1 MPKWLKLSLKIIAG
15 LVLLVV
21 LILVGATLYIT
32 FNKTKVLKM
41 VNEQL
46 DKSVDGT
53 LVIGDM
59 KPNFFRGFP
68 DVSLTLQ
75 NVVIRDKQFEKH
87 KHTLLNA
94 KDFNVS
100 INTMALFRGTIDI
113 NHIDIR
119 DAAIDLF
126 TDSTG
131 YSNTA
136 VFKKDNKKVKDN
148 SSESSSSTQL
158 KKFTLTNVTF
168 TVDNRQAY
176 KLFNFSVNSLNGNMA
191 YPDSGWRADFHLDV
205 LAKSLAFNSKR
216 GSFIKNQKLEGD
228 FAAGYNEKTGRV
240 NVSVLPLNISETP
253 FKIKAVFATKDKPS
267 ANFAINIVADQIM
280 WRRASALLAPN
291 ITEVLNRFNISKPMD
306 VTCNLN
312 GSFGGNDGGPKIYVT
327 AKVKDSKVTIP
338 GGELD
343 NCSFNGVFTNNYFK
357 DKGYGDDNSA
367 IKLIGLKGSYN
378 HLPFTIDT
386 GSIVNLIKPIATGNF
401 HSNFPAADLNYFFED
416 NVAKFANG
424 EADMKLHYVA
434 DIVDYKINKPII
446 KGAIVLRNTDIHY
459 IPRNLKLTNSSIS
472 LNFVGDDLI
481 LHNIRLQSGRSIVNM
496 EGRINNFLNLYY
508 NAPEKIL
515 LTWQIRS
522 PQLYLAEFLGF
533 LAERKNGVT
542 KRVSSGNSGNIV
554 DQLSNVLEKGKA
566 EMHMKVNKVYYK
578 KFLATDATADL
589 LTTENGI
596 IIQNIGVKH
605 AGGFLKMNGKMMQG
619 KSLNNFAV
627 NTVISNVNMREFFV
641 AFNNFGLQDFTADNL
656 KGFLSAKTNITGG
669 ITDAGNLVP
678 NSINGN
684 LDLSLR
690 NAALIDFKPLV
701 NVGKFAFPF
710 RNLKN
715 ISIPKLDGHF
725 VLRGDMITIKP
736 LQVSS
741 SVLNVDVEGVY
752 GLTRGTDI
760 ALDVP
765 LRNPGKDSLIS
776 DKEELAKKRFKGI
789 VLHIRAHEEGGKM
802 KIGWNKNHK

>member
-1 MPKWLKLSLKIIAG
+1 MPKWLKTSLKIFAG
-15 LVLLVV
+15 IILLIV
-21 LILVGATLYIT
+21 LILVGATLYIS
-32 FNKTKVLKM
+32 FNKAKVLKM

-75 NVVIRDKQFEKH
+75 NVLIRDKQYERH

-94 KDFNVS
+94 KNFNVS
-100 INTMALFRGTIDI
+100 INTMALFKGTIDI
-113 NHIDIR
+113 NHIDIAN
-119 DAAIDLF
+119 AAIDLF

-148 SSESSSSTQL
+148 PSESSSSTVL
-158 KKFTLTNVTF
+158 KKFSLSDVTF
-168 TVDNRQAY
+168 TVDNQKAH
-176 KLFNFSVNSLNGNMA
+176 KLFNFAVNDISGKMA
-191 YPDSGWRADFHLDV
+191 YPDSGWRANFHLNV
-205 LAKSLAFNSKR
+205 LAKSMAFNSLR
-216 GSFIKNQKLEGD
+216 GSFIKNQQLEGD
-228 FAAGYNEKTGRV
+228 FDAGYNEKTGKI
-240 NVSVLPLNISETP
+240 NVSVQPLNIGDSP
-253 FKIKAVFATKDKPS
+253 FKINAVFATADKPS
-267 ANFAINIVADQIM
+267 PGFTVNIVADQIL

-291 ITEVLNRFNISKPMD
+291 ITKVLNQFNISKPMD
-306 VTCNLN
+306 VTCNIN
-312 GSFGGNDGGPKIYVT
+312 GSFGGEDGGPKLYVT
-327 AKVKDSKVTIP
+327 AKVKDSKITIP
-338 GGELD
+338 GAEMD
-343 NCSFNGVFTNNYFK
+343 NCSFDGIFTNNYVK
-357 DKGYGDDNSA
+357 DKGFGDDNSA
-367 IKLIGLKGSYN
+367 IKLIGLKGTYN

-386 GSIVNLIKPIATGNF
+386 GSIINLEKPIATGNF
-401 HSNFPAADLNYFFED
+401 RSNFPAADLNYFLQD
-416 NVAKFANG
+416 DVAKFNNG
-424 EADMKLHYVA
+424 EADINVRYTA
-434 DIVDYKINKPII
+434 DVVDYKINKPVI
-446 KGAIVLRNTDIHY
+446 KGAIHLKNTDIY
-459 IPRNLKLTNSSIS
+459 YWPRNLKLKNNSIS
-472 LNFVGDDLI
+472 LNFIGDDLV
-481 LHNIRLQSGRSIVNM
+481 LNNIRLQTGRSVVTM
-496 EGRINNFLNLYY
+496 EGRIRNFLNLYY

-522 PQLYLAEFLGF
+522 PQLHLEEFLGF
-533 LAERKNGVT
+533 LSPRKGAAVK
-542 KRVSSGNSGNIV
+542 KRSGNSSNAV
-554 DQLSNVLEKGKA
+554 DQLSTVLERGKA
-566 EMHMKVNKVYYK
+566 EMHMQVNKVYYK
-578 KFLATDATADL
+578 KFLATDAHADL
-589 LTTENGI
+589 LTTDDGI

-627 NTVISNVNMREFFV
+627 NTVISNVNMREFFY
-641 AFNNFGLQDFTADNL
+641 AFNNFGLQDFTYENL

-678 NSINGN
+678 HSLKGN

-690 NAALIDFKPLV
+690 NAALLNFRPLV
-701 NVGKFAFPF
+701 SVGKFAFPF

-725 VLRGDMITIKP
+725 VVNGDMITIKP
-736 LQVSS
+736 LEVSS
-741 SVLNVDVEGVY
+741 SVLNVDVAGVY
-752 GLTRGTDI
+752 GLTKGTDI

-765 LRNPGKDSLIS
+765 LRNPGKDSLIT
-776 DKEELAKKRFKGI
+776 DKAELAKKRFKGI

>member
-1 MPKWLKLSLKIIAG
+1 MPKWLKLSLKIFAG

-32 FNKTKVLKM
+32 FNKAKVLKM

-59 KPNFFRGFP
+59 TPNFFRGFP
-68 DVSLTLQ
+68 AVSLTLH
-75 NVVIRDKQFEKH
+75 NVLIRDKQFDRH

-100 INTMALFRGTIDI
+100 INTMALFRGAIDI

-119 DAAIDLF
+119 NAAIDLF

-136 VFKKDNKKVKDN
+136 VFKKDHKQVKDN
-148 SSESSSSTQL
+148 PSESSSSTQL
-158 KKFTLTNVTF
+158 KKFTLSNVTF
-168 TVDNRQAY
+168 TIDDRKAN
-176 KLFNFSVNSLNGNMA
+176 KLFNFGVNELSGKMQ
-191 YPDSGWRADFHLDV
+191 YPDSGWRSDFHLDV
-205 LAKSLAFNSKR
+205 LAKSMAFNSKR

-228 FAAGYNEKTGRV
+228 FVAGYNEKTGKV
-240 NVSVLPLNISETP
+240 NVSVQPLNIGETP
-253 FKIKAVFATKDKPS
+253 FKINAVFSTKDKPS
-267 ANFAINIVADQIM
+267 ANFAINIVADQIL
-280 WRRASALLAPN
+280 WRRASGLLAPN
-291 ITEVLNRFNISKPMD
+291 ITMVLNRFNISKPMD

-312 GSFGGNDGGPKIYVT
+312 GSFGGSDGGPKLYVT
-327 AKVKDSKVTIP
+327 AKVRDSKITIP

-343 NCSFNGVFTNNYFK
+343 NCSFNGIFTNNYVK

-367 IKLIGLKGSYN
+367 IKLIAMKGTYN
-378 HLPFTIDT
+378 HLPFNIDT
-386 GSIVNLIKPIATGNF
+386 GSIINLVKPTATGNF
-401 HSNFPAADLNYFFED
+401 RSNFPAADLNYLLDD
-416 NVAKFANG
+416 NIAKFANG
-424 EADMKLHYVA
+424 EADMKLHYTA
-434 DIVDYKINKPII
+434 DVVDYKINKPII
-446 KGAIVLRNTDIHY
+446 KGAIVLRNTDISY
-459 IPRNLKLTNSSIS
+459 LPRNLKLKNSSIF

-481 LHNIRLQSGRSIVNM
+481 LSNIRLQSGRSIVNM
-496 EGRINNFLNLYY
+496 DGRINNFLNLYY
-508 NAPEKIL
+508 NSPEKIL

-522 PQLYLAEFLGF
+522 PQLYLGEFLGF
-533 LAERKNGVT
+533 LSERKQAPTT
-542 KRVSSGNSGNIV
+542 KSRANSGNIV

-566 EMHMKVNKVYYK
+566 EMHMKVAKVYYK

-589 LTTENGI
+589 LTTDNGI

-619 KSLNNFAV
+619 KSLNSFAV
-627 NTVISNVNMREFFV
+627 NTVVSNVNMREFFN
-641 AFNNFGLQDFTADNL
+641 AFNNFGLQDFTAENL
-656 KGFLSAKTNITGG
+656 KGFLSAKTSITGG

-690 NAALIDFKPLV
+690 DAALINFKPLV
-701 NVGKFAFPF
+701 SVGKFAFPF

-715 ISIPKLDGHF
+715 ISIPKMDGHF
-725 VLRGDMITIKP
+725 LLRGDMITIKP
-736 LQVSS
+736 LQISS
-741 SVLNVDVEGVY
+741 SVLNVDVEGIY
-752 GLTRGTDI
+752 GLTKGTDI

-765 LRNPGKDSLIS
+765 LRNPGKDSLIT
-776 DKEELAKKRFKGI
+776 DKAELDKKRFKGI

>member
-1 MPKWLKLSLKIIAG
+1 MPKWLKLSLKIFAG

-21 LILVGATLYIT
+21 LILVGTTLYIT
-32 FNKTKVLKM
+32 FNKAKVLKM

-53 LVIGDM
+53 LVIGDI

-68 DVSLTLQ
+68 EVSLTLQ
-75 NVVIRDKQFEKH
+75 NVVIRDKQYDRH

-100 INTMALFRGTIDI
+100 INTVALFKGTIDI
-113 NHIDIR
+113 NYIDIR
-119 DAAIDLF
+119 NAAIDLF

-136 VFKKDNKKVKDN
+136 VFKKDHKQVKDN
-148 SSESSSSTQL
+148 PSESSSSTQL
-158 KKFTLTNVTF
+158 KRFTLNNVTF
-168 TVDNRQAY
+168 TVDDRKAN
-176 KLFNFSVNSLNGNMA
+176 KLFNFGVNDLRGKMQ

-205 LAKSLAFNSKR
+205 LAKSMAFDSRR

-228 FAAGYNEKTGRV
+228 FVAGYNEKSGKV
-240 NVSVLPLNISETP
+240 NVSVLPLNIGETP
-253 FKIKAVFATKDKPS
+253 FKINAVFATKDKPS
-267 ANFAINIVADQIM
+267 ANFAINIVADQIL
-280 WRRASALLAPN
+280 WRRASGLLAPN
-291 ITEVLNRFNISKPMD
+291 ITMVLNRFDISKPMD
-306 VTCNLN
+306 VTCNIA
-312 GSFGGNDGGPKIYVT
+312 GSFGGGDGGPKLYVT
-327 AKVKDSKVTIP
+327 AKVKDSKITVP

-343 NCSFNGVFTNNYFK
+343 NCSFNGIFTNNYVK

-367 IKLIGLKGSYN
+367 IKLIGMKGTYK
-378 HLPFTIDT
+378 HLPFNIDT
-386 GSIVNLIKPIATGNF
+386 GSIINLIKPIATGNF
-401 HSNFPAADLNYFFED
+401 RSNFPAADLNYLLED

-424 EADMKLHYVA
+424 EADMKLYYTA
-434 DIVDYKINKPII
+434 DVVNYKINKPII
-446 KGAIVLRNTDIHY
+446 KGSIVLRNTNIHY

-472 LNFVGDDLI
+472 LKFVGDDLI
-481 LHNIRLQSGRSIVNM
+481 LNNIRLQSGRSIVTM
-496 EGRINNFLNLYY
+496 EGRIRNFLNLYY
-508 NAPEKIL
+508 NSPEKIL

-522 PQLYLAEFLGF
+522 PQLYLGEFLGF
-533 LAERKNGVT
+533 LAQRTQAPAT
-542 KRVSSGNSGNIV
+542 KSRANSGNIV

-566 EMHMKVNKVYYK
+566 EMHMKVAKVYYK

-589 LTTENGI
+589 LTTDNGV

-627 NTVISNVNMREFFV
+627 NTVVSNVNMREFFD
-641 AFNNFGLQDFTADNL
+641 AFNNFGLKDFTAENL
-656 KGFLSAKTNITGG
+656 KGFLSAKTSITGG

-701 NVGKFAFPF
+701 SVGKFAFPF

-725 VLRGDMITIKP
+725 LVKGNMITIKP
-736 LQVSS
+736 LQISS
-741 SVLNVDVEGVY
+741 SVLNADVEGVY
-752 GLTRGTDI
+752 GLTKGTDI

-765 LRNPGKDSLIS
+765 LRNPGKDSTIT
-776 DKEELAKKRFKGI
+776 DKEELAKKRFQGI
-789 VLHIRAHEEGGKM
+789 VLHVRAHEEGGKM

>member
-1 MPKWLKLSLKIIAG
+1 MPKWLKTSLKIFAG
-15 LVLLVV
+15 IILLIV
-21 LILVGATLYIT
+21 LILVGATLYIS
-32 FNKTKVLKM
+32 FNKAKVLKM

-75 NVVIRDKQFEKH
+75 NVLIRDKQYDRH

-94 KDFNVS
+94 KNFNVS
-100 INTMALFRGTIDI
+100 INTMALFKGTIDI
-113 NHIDIR
+113 NHIDIAN
-119 DAAIDLF
+119 AAIDLF

-148 SSESSSSTQL
+148 PSESSSSTVL
-158 KKFTLTNVTF
+158 KKFSLSDVTF
-168 TVDNRQAY
+168 TVDNQKAH
-176 KLFNFSVNSLNGNMA
+176 KLFNFAVNDISGKMA
-191 YPDSGWRADFHLDV
+191 YPDSGWRASFHLNV
-205 LAKSLAFNSKR
+205 LAKSMAFNSLR
-216 GSFIKNQKLEGD
+216 GSFIKNQQLEGD
-228 FAAGYNEKTGRV
+228 FDAGYNEKTGKI
-240 NVSVLPLNISETP
+240 NVSVKPLNIGDSP
-253 FKIKAVFATKDKPS
+253 FKINAVFATADKPS
-267 ANFAINIVADQIM
+267 PGFTINIVADQIL

-291 ITEVLNRFNISKPMD
+291 ITKVLNQFNISKPMD
-306 VTCNLN
+306 VTCNIN
-312 GSFGGNDGGPKIYVT
+312 GSFGGEDGGPKLYVT
-327 AKVKDSKVTIP
+327 AKVKDSKITIP
-338 GGELD
+338 GAEMD
-343 NCSFNGVFTNNYFK
+343 NCSFDGIFTNNYVK
-357 DKGYGDDNSA
+357 DKGFGDDNSA
-367 IKLIGLKGSYN
+367 IKLIGLKGTYN

-386 GSIVNLIKPIATGNF
+386 GSIINLEKPIATGNF
-401 HSNFPAADLNYFFED
+401 RSNFPAADLNYFLQD
-416 NVAKFANG
+416 DVAKFNNG
-424 EADMKLHYVA
+424 EADINVRYTA
-434 DIVDYKINKPII
+434 DVVDYKINKPVI
-446 KGAIVLRNTDIHY
+446 KGAIHLKNTDIY
-459 IPRNLKLTNSSIS
+459 YWPRNLKLKNNSIS
-472 LNFVGDDLI
+472 LNFIGDDLV
-481 LHNIRLQSGRSIVNM
+481 LNNIRLQTGRSVVTM
-496 EGRINNFLNLYY
+496 EGRIKNFLNLYY

-522 PQLYLAEFLGF
+522 PQLHLEEFLGF
-533 LAERKNGVT
+533 LSPRKGAAVK
-542 KRVSSGNSGNIV
+542 KRSGNSSNAV
-554 DQLSNVLEKGKA
+554 DQLSTVLERGKA
-566 EMHMKVNKVYYK
+566 EMHMQVNKVYYK
-578 KFLATDATADL
+578 KFLATDAHADL
-589 LTTENGI
+589 LTTDDGI

-627 NTVISNVNMREFFV
+627 NTVISNVNMREFFY
-641 AFNNFGLQDFTADNL
+641 AFNNFGLQDFTYENL

-678 NSINGN
+678 HSLKGN

-690 NAALIDFKPLV
+690 NAALLNFRPLV
-701 NVGKFAFPF
+701 SVGKFAFPF

-725 VLRGDMITIKP
+725 VVNGDMITIKP
-736 LQVSS
+736 LEVSS
-741 SVLNVDVEGVY
+741 SVLNVDVAGVY
-752 GLTRGTDI
+752 GLTKGTDI

-765 LRNPGKDSLIS
+765 LRNPGKDSLIT
-776 DKEELAKKRFKGI
+776 DKAELAKKRFKGI

>member
-1 MPKWLKLSLKIIAG
+1 MPKWLKTSLKIIAG
-15 LVLLVV
+15 FVILVLL
-21 LILVGATLYIT
+21 LLVGATLYIT

-75 NVVIRDKQFEKH
+75 NVVIRDKQFDRH

-100 INTMALFRGTIDI
+100 INTMALLRGAIDI

-119 DAAIDLF
+119 NAAIDLF

-148 SSESSSSTQL
+148 PSESSSSTQL
-158 KKFTLTNVTF
+158 QRFSLSDVTF
-168 TVDNRQAY
+168 TVDDRKAN
-176 KLFNFSVNSLNGNMA
+176 KLFNFVVNNISGKMK

-205 LAKSLAFNSKR
+205 LAKSMAFNSKR
-216 GSFIKNQKLEGD
+216 GSFIKSQKLEGD
-228 FAAGYNEKTGRV
+228 FVAGYNEKSGKV
-240 NVSVLPLNISETP
+240 NVSVQPLNIGDSP
-253 FKIKAVFATKDKPS
+253 FKINAVFATADKPS
-267 ANFAINIVADQIM
+267 PTFTINIVADQIL

-312 GSFGGNDGGPKIYVT
+312 GSFGGTDGGPKIYVT
-327 AKVKDSKVTIP
+327 AKVKDSKITIP

-343 NCSFNGVFTNNYFK
+343 SCSFNGIFTNNYVK
-357 DKGYGDDNSA
+357 DKGFGDDNSA
-367 IKLIGLKGSYN
+367 IKLIGLKGTYN

-401 HSNFPAADLNYFFED
+401 KSNFPAADLNWFLED

-424 EADMKLHYVA
+424 SADMNLRYTA
-434 DIVDYKINKPII
+434 DIIDYKINKPIV
-446 KGAIVLRNTDIHY
+446 KGSINLRNTDIY
-459 IPRNLKLTNSSIS
+459 YWPRNLKLKNNSIS
-472 LNFVGDDLI
+472 LNFVGDDLV
-481 LHNIRLQSGRSIVNM
+481 LSNIRLQSGRSIVM
-496 EGRINNFLNLYY
+496 MQGRVNNFLNLYY

-522 PQLYLAEFLGF
+522 PQLYLGEFLGF
-533 LAERKNGVT
+533 LGERKSAPAA
-542 KRVSSGNSGNIV
+542 KSRANSGNVV
-554 DQLSNVLEKGKA
+554 DQLSNVLERGKA
-566 EMHMKVNKVYYK
+566 EMHMQIGKVYYK
-578 KFLATDATADL
+578 KFLATDARADL

-605 AGGFLKMNGKMMQG
+605 AGGFLKMSGKMMQG
-619 KSLNNFAV
+619 KALNNFAV
-627 NTVISNVNMREFFV
+627 NTVVSHVNMREFFY
-641 AFNNFGLQDFTADNL
+641 AFNNFGLQDFTYENL
-656 KGFLSAKTNITGG
+656 KGFLSAKTQITGG

-678 NSINGN
+678 HSINGN

-690 NAALIDFKPLV
+690 DAALLNFKPLIS
-701 NVGKFAFPF
+701 VGKFAFPF

-725 VLRGDMITIKP
+725 LVNGDMITIKP

-741 SVLNVDVEGVY
+741 SVLNVDVAGVY
-752 GLTRGTDI
+752 GLTKGTDI
-760 ALDVP
+760 ALDIP
-765 LRNPGKDSLIS
+765 LRNPGKDSLIT

-789 VLHIRAHEEGGKM
+789 VLHIRAHEENGKM

>member
-1 MPKWLKLSLKIIAG
+1 MPKWLKTSLKIFAG
-15 LVLLVV
+15 IILLIV
-21 LILVGATLYIT
+21 LILVGATLYIS
-32 FNKTKVLKM
+32 FNKAKVLKM

-75 NVVIRDKQFEKH
+75 NVLIRDKQYDRH

-94 KDFNVS
+94 KNFNVS
-100 INTMALFRGTIDI
+100 VNTMALFKGTIDI
-113 NHIDIR
+113 NHIDIAN
-119 DAAIDLF
+119 AAIDLF

-148 SSESSSSTQL
+148 PSESSSSTVL
-158 KKFTLTNVTF
+158 KKFSLSDVTF
-168 TVDNRQAY
+168 TVDDQKAH
-176 KLFNFSVNSLNGNMA
+176 KLFNFAVNDISGKMA
-191 YPDSGWRADFHLDV
+191 YPDSGWRANFHLNV
-205 LAKSLAFNSKR
+205 LAKSMAFNSLR
-216 GSFIKNQKLEGD
+216 GSFIKNQQLEGD
-228 FAAGYNEKTGRV
+228 FDAGYNEKTGKI
-240 NVSVLPLNISETP
+240 NVSVQPLNIGDSP
-253 FKIKAVFATKDKPS
+253 FKINAVFATADKPS
-267 ANFAINIVADQIM
+267 PGFTINIVADQIL

-291 ITEVLNRFNISKPMD
+291 ITKVLNQFNISKPMD
-306 VTCNLN
+306 VTCNIN
-312 GSFGGNDGGPKIYVT
+312 GSFGGEDGGPKLYVT
-327 AKVKDSKVTIP
+327 AKVKDSKITIP
-338 GGELD
+338 GAEMD
-343 NCSFNGVFTNNYFK
+343 NCSFDGIFTNNYVK
-357 DKGYGDDNSA
+357 DKGFGDDNSA
-367 IKLIGLKGSYN
+367 IKLIGLKGTYN

-386 GSIVNLIKPIATGNF
+386 GSIINLEKPIATGNF
-401 HSNFPAADLNYFFED
+401 RSNFPAADLNYFLQD
-416 NVAKFANG
+416 DVAKFNNG
-424 EADMKLHYVA
+424 EADINVRYTA
-434 DIVDYKINKPII
+434 DVVDYKINKPVI
-446 KGAIVLRNTDIHY
+446 KGAIHLKNTDIY
-459 IPRNLKLTNSSIS
+459 YWPRNLKLKNNSIS
-472 LNFVGDDLI
+472 LNFIGDDLV
-481 LHNIRLQSGRSIVNM
+481 LNNIRLQTGRSVVTM
-496 EGRINNFLNLYY
+496 EGRIKNFLNLYY

-522 PQLYLAEFLGF
+522 PQLHLEEFLGF
-533 LAERKNGVT
+533 LSPRKGAAVK
-542 KRVSSGNSGNIV
+542 KRSGNSSNAV
-554 DQLSNVLEKGKA
+554 DQLSTVLERGKA
-566 EMHMKVNKVYYK
+566 EMHMQVNKVYYK
-578 KFLATDATADL
+578 KFLATDAHADL
-589 LTTENGI
+589 LTTDDGI

-627 NTVISNVNMREFFV
+627 NTVISNVNMREFFY
-641 AFNNFGLQDFTADNL
+641 AFNNFGLQDFTYENL

-678 NSINGN
+678 HSLKGN

-690 NAALIDFKPLV
+690 NAALLNFRPLV
-701 NVGKFAFPF
+701 SVGKFAFPF

-725 VLRGDMITIKP
+725 VVNGDMITIKP
-736 LQVSS
+736 LEVSS
-741 SVLNVDVEGVY
+741 SVLNVDVAGVY
-752 GLTRGTDI
+752 GLTKGTDI

-765 LRNPGKDSLIS
+765 LRNPGKDSLIN
-776 DKEELAKKRFKGI
+776 DKAELAKKRFKGI